1 MTKEDLLRMIAEG
14 ESQRLELKSRFNVE
28 AMEAVAAFANAE
40 GGKVVIGVN
49 NKSKI
54 VGVDI
59 NSESVQN
66 WVNEIKSKTGQ
77 PLWSMPIS
85 LNWME
90 KPLSFYLFRNTPLNL
105 LPFKVDIS
113 SVSRT
118 PITNFRQWKLP
129 I

>member
-14 ESQRLELKSRFNVE
+14 ESQRLELKSSFNVE
-28 AMEAVAAFANAE
+28 AIEAVAAFANAE

-66 WVNEIKSKTGQ
+66 WVNEIKSKTEPAIRCQ
-77 PLWSMPIS
+77 
-85 LNWME
+85 
-90 KPLSFYLFRNTPLNL
+90 
-105 LPFKVDIS
+105 
-113 SVSRT
+113 SV
-118 PITNFRQWKLP
+118 
-129 I
+129 